1 MAASKNI
8 LRSLIVMGLILGI
21 GFFGLWFLSGSEIKI
36 TRPND
41 TRLNNGQAV
50 GQENQNGEADQF
62 SDIGGKTPQ
71 ETVGLLA
78 GALEKNDL
86 ILAIKYFVP
95 ENREVESE
103 DLTKLYNANILGDL
117 IKDLKN
123 LKNGKTVDGRHY
135 LFEVPDESGGT
146 AAEIE
151 LIKNEKGFWKIISL

>member
-8 LRSLIVMGLILGI
+8 LRSLVIMGLILGI
-21 GFFGLWFLSGSEIKI
+21 GFFGLWFLSGSEIKVK
-36 TRPND
+36 N
-41 TRLNNGQAV
+41 QSFAV
-50 GQENQNGEADQF
+50 SPELQTNENELDQF

-71 ETVGLLA
+71 ETIGLLA

-95 ENREVESE
+95 ENREVESQ
-103 DLTKLYNANILGDL
+103 DLTKLYNANFLGDL

-123 LKNGKTVDGRHY
+123 LKNGKTVDSRHY

-151 LIKNEKGFWKIISL
+151 LIKNKNGFWKIISL

>member
-21 GFFGLWFLSGSEIKI
+21 GFFGLWLLSGSEIKI
-36 TRPND
+36 K
-41 TRLNNGQAV
+41 
-50 GQENQNGEADQF
+50 NQSPTASPEPESNEIDQF

-71 ETVGLLA
+71 ETIGFLA

-86 ILAIKYFVP
+86 ILAVKYFVP

-103 DLTKLYNANILGDL
+103 DLTKLYDANLLGDL

-123 LKNGKTVDGRHY
+123 LKNGKTVDNRHY
-135 LFEVPDESGGT
+135 LFEVPDEAGGT

-151 LIKNEKGFWKIISL
+151 LIKNKNGFWKIISL

>member
-1 MAASKNI
+1 
-8 LRSLIVMGLILGI
+8 MGLILGI

-41 TRLNNGQAV
+41 TV

-71 ETVGLLA
+71 ETIRFLA

-95 ENREVESE
+95 ENREVESQ
-103 DLTKLYNANILGDL
+103 DLTKLYSTNLLGDL

-123 LKNGKTVDGRHY
+123 LKNGKTMDSRHY
-135 LFEVPDESGGT
+135 LFEVPDETGGT

-151 LIKNEKGFWKIISL
+151 LIKNEKGLWKILSL

>member
-36 TRPND
+36 KN
-41 TRLNNGQAV
+41 QSSAV
-50 GQENQNGEADQF
+50 SPKLQTNENELDQF

-71 ETVGLLA
+71 ETIGFLA

-86 ILAIKYFVP
+86 ILAIKYFIP
-95 ENREVESE
+95 KNREVESQ
-103 DLTKLYNANILGDL
+103 DLTKLHNINLLGDL

-123 LKNGKTVDGRHY
+123 LKNGKTVDSRHY
-135 LFEVPDESGGT
+135 LFEVPDEAGGT

-151 LIKNEKGFWKIISL
+151 LIKNEKGLWKILSL

>member
-8 LRSLIVMGLILGI
+8 LRSLIVMGLILGV

-41 TRLNNGQAV
+41 TV
-50 GQENQNGEADQF
+50 GQESQNGEADLF

-71 ETVGLLA
+71 ETAGLLTS
-78 GALEKNDL
+78 ALEKNDL

-95 ENREVESE
+95 ENREMESQ
-103 DLTKLYNANILGDL
+103 DLTKLYDANLLGDL

-123 LKNGKTVDGRHY
+123 LKNGKTVDSRHY
-135 LFEVPDESGGT
+135 LFEVPDEAGGT
-146 AAEIE
+146 ATEIE
-151 LIKNEKGFWKIISL
+151 LIKNEKGLWKVLSL

>member
-21 GFFGLWFLSGSEIKI
+21 GFFGLWLFSGNEIKI
-36 TRPND
+36 KNKSPATSPKLQSNE
-41 TRLNNGQAV
+41 T
-50 GQENQNGEADQF
+50 DQF

-71 ETVGLLA
+71 ETIGLLA
-78 GALEKNDL
+78 SALEKNDL

-103 DLTKLYNANILGDL
+103 DLTKLYNTNLLNDL

-123 LKNGKTVDGRHY
+123 LKNGKTVDSRHY
-135 LFEVPDESGGT
+135 LFEVPDEAGGT
-146 AAEIE
+146 ATEIE
-151 LIKNEKGFWKIISL
+151 LIKNERGFWKIISL

>member
-1 MAASKNI
+1 MAASKNM

-36 TRPND
+36 K
-41 TRLNNGQAV
+41 
-50 GQENQNGEADQF
+50 NQSQSQSPVVSPELQTNELDQF

-71 ETVGLLA
+71 ETIGLLA

-95 ENREVESE
+95 ENREVESQ
-103 DLTKLYNANILGDL
+103 DLTKLYNANLLGDL

-123 LKNGKTVDGRHY
+123 LKNGKTVDSRHY

>member
-1 MAASKNI
+1 
-8 LRSLIVMGLILGI
+8 MGLILGI

-36 TRPND
+36 K
-41 TRLNNGQAV
+41 
-50 GQENQNGEADQF
+50 NQNQSPIVSPELQTNENELDQF

-71 ETVGLLA
+71 ETIGLLA

-95 ENREVESE
+95 ENREVESQ
-103 DLTKLYNANILGDL
+103 DLTKLYNANFLGDL

-123 LKNGKTVDGRHY
+123 LKNGKTVDSRHY

>member
-21 GFFGLWFLSGSEIKI
+21 GFFGLWLLSGSEIKI
-36 TRPND
+36 K
-41 TRLNNGQAV
+41 
-50 GQENQNGEADQF
+50 NQSPAASPEPESNEIDQF

-71 ETVGLLA
+71 ETVGLLT

-86 ILAIKYFVP
+86 ILAVKYFVP

-103 DLTKLYNANILGDL
+103 DLTKLYDANLLGDL

-123 LKNGKTVDGRHY
+123 LKNGKTVDSRHY
-135 LFEVPDESGGT
+135 LFEVPDEAGGT

-151 LIKNEKGFWKIISL
+151 LIKNKNGFWKIISL

>member
-1 MAASKNI
+1 
-8 LRSLIVMGLILGI
+8 MGLILGI

-41 TRLNNGQAV
+41 TV
-50 GQENQNGEADQF
+50 GQENQNGKTDQF

-78 GALEKNDL
+78 SALEKNDL

-95 ENREVESE
+95 ENREVESQ
-103 DLTKLYNANILGDL
+103 DLTKLYDTNLLGDL

-123 LKNGKTVDGRHY
+123 LKNGKIVDSRHY
-135 LFEVPDESGGT
+135 LFKVPDETGGT

-151 LIKNEKGFWKIISL
+151 LIKNEKGLWKVLSL

>member
-1 MAASKNI
+1 
-8 LRSLIVMGLILGI
+8 MGLVLGI

-36 TRPND
+36 KNPNS
-41 TRLNNGQAV
+41 AV
-50 GQENQNGEADQF
+50 SPEPQSNESDQF

-71 ETVGLLA
+71 ETVELLA
-78 GALEKNDL
+78 SALEKNDL
-86 ILAIKYFVP
+86 VLAIKYFIP

-103 DLTKLYNANILGDL
+103 DLTKLYNTNLLSDL

-123 LKNGKTVDGRHY
+123 LKNGKTVDRGHY

-151 LIKNEKGFWKIISL
+151 MIKNEKDRWKIISL

>member
-1 MAASKNI
+1 LAASKNI

-36 TRPND
+36 KN
-41 TRLNNGQAV
+41 QSSAV
-50 GQENQNGEADQF
+50 SPKFQTNKLDQF

-78 GALEKNDL
+78 SALEKNDL
-86 ILAIKYFVP
+86 ILAIKYFIP
-95 ENREVESE
+95 ENREVESQ
-103 DLTKLYNANILGDL
+103 DLTKLYNTNLLGDL

-123 LKNGKTVDGRHY
+123 LKNGKTVDSRHY
-135 LFEVPDESGGT
+135 LFEVPDETGGT

-151 LIKNEKGFWKIISL
+151 LIKNENGFWKIVSL

>member
-1 MAASKNI
+1 
-8 LRSLIVMGLILGI
+8 MGLILGI

-36 TRPND
+36 K
-41 TRLNNGQAV
+41 
-50 GQENQNGEADQF
+50 NQSQSQSPVVSPELQTNELDQF

-71 ETVGLLA
+71 ETIGLLA

-95 ENREVESE
+95 ENREVESQ
-103 DLTKLYNANILGDL
+103 DLTKLYNANFLGDL

-123 LKNGKTVDGRHY
+123 LKNGKTVDSRHY

-151 LIKNEKGFWKIISL
+151 LIKNKNGFWKIISL

>member
-1 MAASKNI
+1 MATSKNI

-36 TRPND
+36 K
-41 TRLNNGQAV
+41 
-50 GQENQNGEADQF
+50 NQSPVVSPELQTNELDQF

-71 ETVGLLA
+71 ETLGLLA

-95 ENREVESE
+95 ENREVESQ
-103 DLTKLYNANILGDL
+103 DLTKLYNANLLGDL

-123 LKNGKTVDGRHY
+123 LKNGKTVDSRHY

>member
-1 MAASKNI
+1 
-8 LRSLIVMGLILGI
+8 MGLILGI

-50 GQENQNGEADQF
+50 GQESQNGETDQF

-71 ETVGLLA
+71 ETIGLLTA
-78 GALEKNDL
+78 ALEKSDL
-86 ILAIKYFVP
+86 ALAVKYFVP
-95 ENREVESE
+95 ENREMESQ
-103 DLTKLYNANILGDL
+103 DLTKLYDANLLGDL

-123 LKNGKTVDGRHY
+123 LKNGKTMDNRHY

-146 AAEIE
+146 AVEIE
-151 LIKNEKGFWKIISL
+151 LIKNEKGLWKIISL

>member
-8 LRSLIVMGLILGI
+8 LRSLIVMGLVLGI

-41 TRLNNGQAV
+41 TV

-71 ETVGLLA
+71 ETVGFLA

-95 ENREVESE
+95 ENREVESQ
-103 DLTKLYNANILGDL
+103 DLTKLYDTNLLGDL

-123 LKNGKTVDGRHY
+123 LKNGKMVDSRHY
-135 LFEVPDESGGT
+135 LFEVSDESGGT

-151 LIKNEKGFWKIISL
+151 LIKNEKGLWKIISL

>member
-21 GFFGLWFLSGSEIKI
+21 GFFGLWLFSGSEIKI
-36 TRPND
+36 K
-41 TRLNNGQAV
+41 
-50 GQENQNGEADQF
+50 NQSPAASPKLQSNETDQF

-71 ETVGLLA
+71 ETIGLLA
-78 GALEKNDL
+78 SALEKNDL

-95 ENREVESE
+95 TNREVESE
-103 DLTKLYNANILGDL
+103 DLTKLYNTNLLNDL

-123 LKNGKTVDGRHY
+123 LKNGKTVDSRHY
-135 LFEVPDESGGT
+135 LFEVPDEAGGT
-146 AAEIE
+146 ATEIE

>member
-36 TRPND
+36 K
-41 TRLNNGQAV
+41 
-50 GQENQNGEADQF
+50 NQNSAVSPKPQTNELDQF

-71 ETVGLLA
+71 ETIGLLA
-78 GALEKNDL
+78 SALEKSDL
-86 ILAIKYFVP
+86 ALAVKYFVP
-95 ENREVESE
+95 ENREMESE
-103 DLTKLYNANILGDL
+103 DLTKLYNANLLGDL

-123 LKNGKTVDGRHY
+123 LKNGKTVDSRHY

-146 AAEIE
+146 AVEIE
-151 LIKNEKGFWKIISL
+151 LIKNEKGLWKIISL